1 MIIKVVKKSDVEKS
15 VKNMVEEFGI
25 EAIEKDENYYLSNM
39 YNFIENTYEI
49 DLDENIDEQLKKIEM
64 TKEDFIANL
73 VTYFKNSVDEDYIN
87 PVDLYKAFN
96 LKEFL

>member
-1 MIIKVVKKSDVEKS
+1 MIIEVVKKTDVKKS
-15 VKNMVEEFGI
+15 VKKMVEEFGI
-25 EAIEKDENYYLSNM
+25 EAIENDEDYYLSNM
-39 YNFIENTYEI
+39 YNFTENIYEI
-49 DLDENIDEQLKKIEM
+49 DLDKNIDEQLKKIEM

-73 VTYFKNSVDEDYIN
+73 VTYFKNSANEDYIN

>member
-1 MIIKVVKKSDVEKS
+1 MIIEVVKKTDVKKS
-15 VKNMVEEFGI
+15 VKKMVEEFGI
-25 EAIEKDENYYLSNM
+25 EAIENDEDYYLSNM
-39 YNFIENTYEI
+39 YNFIGNIYEI
-49 DLDENIDEQLKKIEM
+49 DLDKNIDEQLKKIEM

-73 VTYFKNSVDEDYIN
+73 VTYFKNYVDEDYIN